1 MKFKIGSIYF
11 YITRYRMKRRGR
23 NDDVSRNHR
32 HKLMR
37 LKHQRYKKNG
47 GCCELCDKPTSEDQL
62 EIHHI
67 LPVSE
72 RPELVASKHNIMIV
86 CHRCHQHL
94 HGK

>member
-1 MKFKIGSIYF
+1 M
-11 YITRYRMKRRGR
+11 
-23 NDDVSRNHR
+23 
-32 HKLMR
+32 
-37 LKHQRYKKNG
+37 
-47 GCCELCDKPTSEDQL
+47 SEDQL

-67 LPVSE
+67 IPVSK

>member
-1 MKFKIGSIYF
+1 MKIKIGSIYI
-11 YITRYRMKRRGR
+11 YITTHRMKRRGSRDNPCR
-23 NDDVSRNHR
+23 NNRD
-32 HKLMR
+32 KLLRM
-37 LKHQRYKKNG
+37 KHNRWKENG
-47 GCCELCDKPTSEDQL
+47 GICEECRQKFVEGNL

-67 LPVSE
+67 IPVCK